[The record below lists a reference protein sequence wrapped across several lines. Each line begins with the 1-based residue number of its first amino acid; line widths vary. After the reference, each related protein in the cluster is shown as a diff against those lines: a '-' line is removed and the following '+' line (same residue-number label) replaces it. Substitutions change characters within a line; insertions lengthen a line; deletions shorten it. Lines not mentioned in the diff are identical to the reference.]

1 MALSDEAIARY
12 ARHLVLPEIGGP
24 GQQRL
29 LSSKVLLIG
38 AGGIG
43 SPAAL
48 YLAAAGV
55 GRLGIVDDDHIDL
68 SNLQRQILHTT
79 DRIGSLKTDS
89 AAEGLRA
96 VNPSVMLDLFPERL
110 DAARA
115 SAIIP
120 GYDLVL
126 DGTDNG
132 STRRLVAQAA
142 QAAGKPLVSAAA
154 IQFSGQLTVF
164 KPYLGRPH
172 PCFSCLHASLPG
184 EENCT
189 TLGVLGAAVGVVG
202 SLAAVE
208 AVKELLGIGDSL
220 SGTLLLYDALDA
232 AMTRIRLPRRKNCP
246 DCGG

>member
-1 MALSDEAIARY
+1 LALSDEAIARY

-29 LSSKVLLIG
+29 LSARILIIG

-43 SPAAL
+43 SPALL
-48 YLAAAGV
+48 YLAAAGI
-55 GRLGIVDDDHIDL
+55 GRIGLVDDDTVDL
-68 SNLQRQILHTT
+68 SNLQRQILHTS
-79 DRIGSLKTDS
+79 DRIGQPKTES
-89 AAEGLRA
+89 AATSTLA
-96 VNPSVMLDLFPERL
+96 LNPSTLLDLFPERL
-110 DAARA
+110 TAERA
-115 SAIIP
+115 QEIVP
-120 GYDLVL
+120 QYDVVL

-132 STRRLVAQAA
+132 PTRQLVAQAA

-154 IQFSGQLTVF
+154 IQFSGQLTTF

-172 PCFSCLHASLPG
+172 PCFACLHASLPG

-208 AVKELLGIGDSL
+208 VIKEILGIGDSL

-232 AMTRIRLPRRKNCP
+232 GITRIRLPRRKDCP
-246 DCGG
+246 GCGG

>member
-29 LSSKVLLIG
+29 QSAKVLIIG

-43 SPAAL
+43 SPALL
-48 YLAAAGV
+48 YLAAAGI
-55 GRLGIVDDDHIDL
+55 GRIGIVDDDTVDL
-68 SNLQRQILHTT
+68 SNLQRQILHSN
-79 DRIGSLKTDS
+79 DRLGQPKTQS
-89 AAEGLRA
+89 AAKAALA
-96 VNPSVMLDLFPERL
+96 INPSTLLDLFPERL
-110 DAARA
+110 TADRAAEILPA
-115 SAIIP
+115 
-120 GYDLVL
+120 YDVVL

-132 STRRLVAQAA
+132 PTRQLVARAA
-142 QAAGKPLVSAAA
+142 QVAGKPLVSAAA
-154 IQFSGQLTVF
+154 IQFSGQLTTF
-164 KPYLGRPH
+164 KPYLGQPH

-208 AVKELLGIGDSL
+208 VIKEILGIGDSL

-232 AMTRIRLPRRKNCP
+232 GMTRIRLPRRKNCP
-246 DCGG
+246 GCGG

>member
-1 MALSDEAIARY
+1 MALNDAAIARY

-29 LSSKVLLIG
+29 LSAKVLIIG

-43 SPAAL
+43 SPALL
-48 YLAAAGV
+48 YLAAAGI
-55 GRLGIVDDDHIDL
+55 GRIGLVDDDQVDL
-68 SNLQRQILHTT
+68 SNLQRQILHTS
-79 DRIGSLKTDS
+79 DRIGQSKTDS
-89 AAEGLRA
+89 AAKATQAL
-96 VNPSVMLDLFPERL
+96 NPATLLDLFPERL
-110 DAARA
+110 TGDRA
-115 SAIIP
+115 GEIVP
-120 GYDLVL
+120 NYDVVL

-132 STRRLVAQAA
+132 PTRQLVAQAA
-142 QAAGKPLVSAAA
+142 QAAHKPLISAAA
-154 IQFSGQLTVF
+154 IQFSGQLTTF

-172 PCFSCLHASLPG
+172 PCFACLHASLPG

-208 AVKELLGIGDSL
+208 VIKEVLGIGESL

-232 AMTRIRLPRRKNCP
+232 GLTRIRLPRRKNCP
-246 DCGG
+246 GCGG

>member
-1 MALSDEAIARY
+1 VALSDEAIARY

-29 LSSKVLLIG
+29 HSAKILIIG

-43 SPAAL
+43 SPALL
-48 YLAAAGV
+48 YLAAAGI
-55 GRLGIVDDDHIDL
+55 GRIGIVDDDTVDL
-68 SNLQRQILHTT
+68 SNLQRQIVHTS
-79 DRIGSLKTDS
+79 DRIGQPKTES
-89 AAEGLRA
+89 AARSARA
-96 VNPSVMLDLFPERL
+96 INPSTLLDLFPERL
-110 DAARA
+110 TAERA
-115 SAIIP
+115 QEIVP
-120 GYDLVL
+120 LYDIVL

-132 STRRLVAQAA
+132 PTRQLVAQAA

-154 IQFSGQLTVF
+154 IQLSGQITTF

-172 PCFSCLHASLPG
+172 PCFVCLHASLPG

-208 AVKELLGIGDSL
+208 VIKEILGIGDSL

-232 AMTRIRLPRRKNCP
+232 GMTRIRLPRRLHCP
-246 DCGG
+246 GCGG